1 MEGLVTI
8 LLVIILLVLLFF
20 LLKPGV
26 ILHLDSNQRYEQ
38 MLKNINENYEVG
50 FITQQERLILVNDLS
65 PNSVRIFFVRRKLQK
80 LVKSRDSEYAQK
92 IKISNTSAQN
102 ETNSSIEADSIDR
115 ISQKMDGDENI
126 QMKSENDTLAAIG
139 QDSTVAGRDVHF
151 GVSSEKHAEILAEN
165 ILLKENKAN
174 ADVIEG
180 VEEIIRQTTGKM
192 QEMQSKRE
200 EVYHKKKLSE
210 ISEKISENRKQAG
223 YLLNYYQREVVRLNQ
238 KIKFEQENGLEPT
251 YLSKDLANKQTIL
264 QFLEQEIEKTYGSPD
279 DSD

>member
-92 IKISNTSAQN
+92 
-102 ETNSSIEADSIDR
+102 
-115 ISQKMDGDENI
+115 
-126 QMKSENDTLAAIG
+126 
-139 QDSTVAGRDVHF
+139 
-151 GVSSEKHAEILAEN
+151 
-165 ILLKENKAN
+165 
-174 ADVIEG
+174 
-180 VEEIIRQTTGKM
+180 
-192 QEMQSKRE
+192 
-200 EVYHKKKLSE
+200 
-210 ISEKISENRKQAG
+210 QA
-223 YLLNYYQREVVRLNQ
+223 
-238 KIKFEQENGLEPT
+238 K
-251 YLSKDLANKQTIL
+251 
-264 QFLEQEIEKTYGSPD
+264 
-279 DSD
+279 